1 METSCRLLRR
11 CTGIALEIALFT
23 VCFAGSVS
31 AQNELKTYT
40 PQGSEVALEYKFGIL
55 TPAEKAA
62 RKEYCTKTYPRAIY
76 IDEATY
82 AYNCHAYAWSVSEG
96 GEKYWMN
103 TPNDDLYW
111 LDGSYV
117 ATNSSDP
124 KATKVSY
131 ANDDHSAIVSSP
143 GPYLI
148 SKWGPL
154 CLMKHLPADCPYNSK
169 GLRYYKL
176 SMEISGDQVIAL
188 PDNTSSVSREY
199 RLSNVPIGATVEW
212 AATGSKATIVNGQGS
227 NAIQVSFTGSADR
240 FVSAKVHCP
249 TGLIVKIPF
258 DLHVITSSA
267 PIITDITTIQY
278 GSTLLLHA
286 ISNQPEGNFVW
297 SVDNSN
303 VTLYENPYPDDA
315 SFMHASNTFKAVR
328 TSIPG
333 SYTFTVTGESEDLR
347 DIYTFSKTIYLDATN

>member
-1 METSCRLLRR
+1 MASTYRTRTYIRFAVISF
-11 CTGIALEIALFT
+11 I
-23 VCFAGSVS
+23 VCLTGSVS
-31 AQNELKTYT
+31 AQKKIFT
-40 PQGSEVALEYKFGIL
+40 PQGSGVIVGVISVSEF

-62 RKEYCTKTYPRAIY
+62 KKEYCTKAYPRAIY
-76 IDEATY
+76 MGEATVS
-82 AYNCHAYAWSVSEG
+82 YNCHAYAWSVSEG

-103 TPNDDLYW
+103 YPSPYW

-117 ATNSSDP
+117 ITNNSDP
-124 KATKVSY
+124 KARKVY
-131 ANDDHSAIVSSP
+131 YPNPNEEHSAIVDSP
-143 GPYLI
+143 SPYLI
-148 SKWGPL
+148 SKWGQL

-176 SMEISGDQVIAL
+176 SMEISGEQIIAL
-188 PDNTSSVSREY
+188 PNNTSSVSREY
-199 RLSNVPIGATVEW
+199 SLSNVPTGATVEW
-212 AATGSKATIVNGQGS
+212 AVTGSRATIVNGQGS

-258 DLHVITSSA
+258 DLHVIISSA

-286 ISNQPEGNFVW
+286 ISNQPEGNFIW
-297 SVDNSN
+297 SVDNNN

-315 SFMHASNTFKAVR
+315 LFLYTPNVFKAVQ